1 MNKLRINRKDLYE
14 IEVNDNG
21 DTIVFPLGD
30 ISLPFKLEK
39 AYNDINKIQNDLK
52 AEFTIIEKR
61 QDSKGKNDLMTKF
74 ADTVRSVGKVK
85 HKVNPA
91 IPTIS
96 INFKRKAPKNTP
108 VDTNTINNMV
118 EFLTADLKCANL
130 IPSTFHTTILKLEQ
144 KPFTTILS
152 INLKP

>member
-1 MNKLRINRKDLYE
+1 MMQEPHLLNKTTRLATGKKGDNTMISTKATTG
-14 IEVNDNG
+14 IEHID
-21 DTIVFPLGD
+21 F
-30 ISLPFKLEK
+30 
-39 AYNDINKIQNDLK
+39 NKVCNLV
-52 AEFTIIEKR
+52 
-61 QDSKGKNDLMTKF
+61 KNDLMTKF

-85 HKVNPA
+85 HKVNHA
-91 IPTIS
+91 ILT
-96 INFKRKAPKNTP
+96 INFKKKAPKNTP

>member
-1 MNKLRINRKDLYE
+1 MMQEPHLLNKATRLATGKKGDNTMISTKATTG
-14 IEVNDNG
+14 IEHID
-21 DTIVFPLGD
+21 F
-30 ISLPFKLEK
+30 
-39 AYNDINKIQNDLK
+39 NKVCNLV
-52 AEFTIIEKR
+52 
-61 QDSKGKNDLMTKF
+61 KNDLMTKF

-85 HKVNPA
+85 HKVNHA
-91 IPTIS
+91 TLT
-96 INFKRKAPKNTP
+96 INFKTKSPKNTP

-144 KPFTTILS
+144 KQFTTILI

>member
-1 MNKLRINRKDLYE
+1 MISTKATTGIEHIDFNKVCNL
-14 IEVNDNG
+14 V
-21 DTIVFPLGD
+21 
-30 ISLPFKLEK
+30 
-39 AYNDINKIQNDLK
+39 
-52 AEFTIIEKR
+52 
-61 QDSKGKNDLMTKF
+61 KNDLMTKF

-130 IPSTFHTTILKLEQ
+130 IPSTFHTTILTLEQ

>member
-1 MNKLRINRKDLYE
+1 MQEPHLLNKATLLATGKKGDNTMISTKATTG
-14 IEVNDNG
+14 IEHID
-21 DTIVFPLGD
+21 F
-30 ISLPFKLEK
+30 
-39 AYNDINKIQNDLK
+39 NKVCNLV
-52 AEFTIIEKR
+52 
-61 QDSKGKNDLMTKF
+61 KNDLMTKF